1 MSLIAII
8 YNALLFSIILLLL
21 MLVSSYIAYFIK
33 KSKFAT
39 VKQSGLIISTPPEKD
54 RVKTLHKQT
63 LAISRASNANKI
75 ITEQKKL
82 QRSQRHAELS
92 KSRYQIINSEF
103 SRRKKSVPPKK
114 REVYF
119 ASQTL
124 KNYTI

>member
-8 YNALLFSIILLLL
+8 YNALLFSVLLLIF
-21 MLVSSYIAYFIK
+21 MLFGSYIAYYIK
-33 KSKFAT
+33 KNKFAT
-39 VKQSGLIISTPPEKD
+39 VKQSRSNIPTPPEKD
-54 RVKTLHKQT
+54 RVKTLHQQS
-63 LAISRASNANKI
+63 LAISRASHANKI

-103 SRRKKSVPPKK
+103 ATKEKPVNQNK
-114 REVYF
+114 REVFF